1 MVDRRTSDFTMGI
14 EEEYLLVD
22 AVSRDLVPEP
32 PAELIER
39 CEAKVPGQISAEF
52 LRSQIEVQTH
62 PCRSL
67 AQARD
72 EIRRLRSTVAEVA
85 HKFGL
90 APIAASTHPFGH
102 WSEQVHTPKKRY
114 DALAED
120 FAGAARRLVICGMH
134 THVGVEDPD
143 TRIDLMNQV
152 TYFLP
157 HLLALSS
164 SSPFWQGNDMGMR
177 SYRLSVFDE
186 LPRTG
191 LPDKVESFAEFR
203 RLESQ
208 LVSAG
213 LVEDASMLWWD
224 VRPSIRFPT
233 LEQRITDICTRVE
246 DCLTISALYLSILGM
261 LSRLRGRNQRWRV
274 YPSTLLMENRWRAQR
289 FGASGELVDFGRST
303 LVPFKDLVGELL
315 ELVEPELDLYHC
327 RDEVERVHEILEQ
340 GTSAQKQLATYAQ
353 AIEAGKSKDD
363 ALKAVVDDLIKET
376 VRDL

>member
-1 MVDRRTSDFTMGI
+1 MGI

-22 AVSRDLVPEP
+22 TVSRDLVAEP
-32 PAELIER
+32 PAELIEQ
-39 CEAKVPGQISAEF
+39 CEAKLPGQISAEF

-62 PCRSL
+62 VCRSL
-67 AQARD
+67 AEARD
-72 EIRRLRSTVAEVA
+72 DIRRLRSTVAEVA

-114 DALAED
+114 DLLAKD
-120 FAGAARRLVICGMH
+120 YAGAARRLLICGMH
-134 THVGVEDPD
+134 THVGIEDPD
-143 TRIDLMNQV
+143 ARIDLMNQI

-157 HLLALSS
+157 HLLALST
-164 SSPFWQGNDMGMR
+164 SSPFWQGNDMGMH

-208 LVSAG
+208 LVAAG

-224 VRPSIRFPT
+224 IRPSIRFPT
-233 LEQRITDICTRVE
+233 LEQRVTDICTRVD
-246 DCLTISALYLSILGM
+246 DCLTISALYLCILGM

-274 YPSTLLMENRWRAQR
+274 YPNTLLMENRWRAQR

-303 LVPFKDLVGELL
+303 LVPFNHLMTELV
-315 ELVEPELDLYHC
+315 ELVEPEMDLYHC
-327 RDEVERVHEILEQ
+327 REEVERVHDIVAR
-340 GTSAQKQLATYAQ
+340 GTSARRQLISYAK
-353 AIEAGKSKDD
+353 ALEAGKSKDD
-363 ALKAVVDDLIKET
+363 ALKAVVDDLIAET